1 MQITKDATW
10 GINKLLIESLSAD
23 QTGQVEKLIDQTVI
37 KAMLQ
42 GVDGTLN
49 CPVANQDTAHKIATA
64 IRQKNDA
71 LIVNLPILR
80 WSNTKDP
87 NYLTT
92 FDGLNLG
99 FQFGQKA

>member
-1 MQITKDATW
+1 MQITKDATR

-23 QTGQVEKLIDQTVI
+23 QTGQVEKLIEQTVI

-42 GVDGTLN
+42 GVDTALN

-80 WSNTKDP
+80 
-87 NYLTT
+87 
-92 FDGLNLG
+92 
-99 FQFGQKA
+99 